1 MNALTLLRAQNQVL
15 GRLAP
20 GWTARR
26 AQHLFTS
33 PHRASPRPW
42 EQAVEASG
50 QRGTLAVGWSYLRWG
65 EEPESGRPGGLPP
78 KGRVLCVHGWE
89 GRATQFGRLAD
100 RLQQDGLSVLA
111 LDAPGHGRSPEVH
124 AHPVSFARAVMDADR
139 ELGPFS
145 AVIGH
150 SMGAGAVALALS
162 WGLRADRAVLLAP
175 PSSIE
180 GVLDRF
186 VQFVGL
192 PAEAAP
198 LFRAGVE
205 AQVGFPARDLEVSRL
220 VSRVLQPGLIIHDPD
235 DREVP
240 VEDGRKVAELWVG
253 ARMVEMEGLGHRKML
268 GSERVMEEV
277 RGFLREG

>member
-1 MNALTLLRAQNQVL
+1 MNVLTLLRAQNQVL

-20 GWTARR
+20 RWAAWR
-26 AQHLFTS
+26 AQRLFMS
-33 PHRASPRPW
+33 PQRPTPRPW
-42 EQAVEASG
+42 EEAVEAQA

-65 EEPESGRPGGLPP
+65 QGP
-78 KGRVLCVHGWE
+78 RVLCVHGWE
-89 GRATQFGRLAD
+89 GRATQFGRLAE
-100 RLQQDGLSVLA
+100 RLQQDGLSALA
-111 LDAPGHGRSPEVH
+111 LDAPAHGRSPELH
-124 AHPVSFARAVMDADR
+124 AHPVAFARAVMDADR

-145 AVIGH
+145 AVVGH

-162 WGLRADRAVLLAP
+162 WGLRAERAVLLAP

-192 PAEAAP
+192 PQQAAP

-205 AQVGFPARDLEVSRL
+205 AMVGFPASELEVSHL
-220 VSRVLQPGLIIHDPD
+220 AARVQQPGLVIHDPG

-240 VEDGRKVAELWVG
+240 VEDGRRIAALWAG

-268 GSERVMEEV
+268 GSERVIEEI
-277 RGFLREG
+277 REFLRG